1 MHYSL
6 SPCQGL
12 FLNGW
17 ILVEILGFLTVVYR
31 SFLMGFS
38 LGFSDENQQLK
49 SKINEMLKN
58 GCKTRQLGLCYQG
71 SCCKS
76 EPILFFTVI
85 NINFQRKMVFKNSQE
100 ERKTGPRSNN
110 SSSAVC
116 LIHNDLESDTTY
128 YFCVRA
134 FNLAGES
141 NTSEI
146 VNCRTLN
153 QTHIE
158 IPRKYPMDLLTVFNK
173 KKHISNFIC
182 RLGG

>member
-1 MHYSL
+1 
-6 SPCQGL
+6 
-12 FLNGW
+12 
-17 ILVEILGFLTVVYR
+17 
-31 SFLMGFS
+31 
-38 LGFSDENQQLK
+38 
-49 SKINEMLKN
+49 
-58 GCKTRQLGLCYQG
+58 
-71 SCCKS
+71 
-76 EPILFFTVI
+76 
-85 NINFQRKMVFKNSQE
+85 MVFKNSQE

-153 QTHIE
+153 HTHIE
-158 IPRKYPMDLLTVFNK
+158 IPRK
-173 KKHISNFIC
+173 
-182 RLGG
+182 